1 MMMYSF
7 TVLQLRC
14 LEKDKCGRFVLHCLQ
29 LRPKMAYRTLES
41 YKLVNITSQSE
52 VARGFPV
59 RVSIS
64 LVISCALDWSYF

>member
-1 MMMYSF
+1 MVCSF

-14 LEKDKCGRFVLHCLQ
+14 VEKDKCGRFVLHCLQ

-41 YKLVNITSQSE
+41 YKLINITSQSE
-52 VARGFPV
+52 VTRGFPV

-64 LVISCALDWSYF
+64 IVLLPCALD